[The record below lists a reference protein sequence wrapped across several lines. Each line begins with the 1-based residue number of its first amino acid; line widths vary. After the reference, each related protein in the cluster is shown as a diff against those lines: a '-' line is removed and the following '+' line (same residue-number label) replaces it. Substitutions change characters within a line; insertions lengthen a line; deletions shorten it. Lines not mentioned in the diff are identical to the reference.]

1 MDEPKTELLVEVTTP
16 TYGGECIGRLADG
29 RAVFVPYT
37 LPGELV
43 KIELVEEKRG
53 FARARLLE
61 VVHPS
66 PRRIPPRC
74 IHYGICGGC
83 HFQHT
88 DYETQLQIKKAVV
101 IDQIT
106 RIAGISNPP
115 VGEVIPSPSEWN
127 YRNTVQFHLDEN
139 GKLGYQRWG
148 SNTIVPITE
157 CHLPEAEINQ
167 IWPQLDLEPMSGV
180 ERVELRL
187 GAEGEALLALES
199 SSLTAPEFSV
209 DIPLSAVHINPAGKL
224 ILAGEDYLLLEVR
237 GRVFKVSAESFFQVN
252 TAQAEAM
259 VDHILGILPLDKQ
272 ITVLDVYCGVGLF
285 SAFLASLVKR
295 CIGVELSDSACDDF
309 AVNLDEFNN
318 VDLYIGPAEQILPS
332 LNLQPEIVLV
342 DPPRAGIERAALD
355 AIITM
360 QPSTIAYVSC
370 DPATLARDIK
380 RLAAADYR
388 LEKVTPFD
396 LFPQTYHVECIT
408 LMRFAGS

>member
-1 MDEPKTELLVEVTTP
+1 MDETKTELLVEMTTP

-43 KIELVEEKRG
+43 RIELVEEKRG
-53 FARARLLE
+53 FARARLLD
-61 VVHPS
+61 VVRPS
-66 PRRIPPRC
+66 PKRIPPRC

-101 IDQIT
+101 VDQIT
-106 RIAGISNPP
+106 RIAGIANPP
-115 VGEVIPSPSEWN
+115 VREVVPSPFEFN

-139 GKLGYQRWG
+139 GKPGYQMWG

-157 CHLPEAEINQ
+157 CHLPEDGLNDL
-167 IWPQLDLEPMSGV
+167 WPQLDLEPMAGV
-180 ERVELRL
+180 ERAELRL
-187 GAEGEALLALES
+187 GAEGDALLALES

-224 ILAGEDYLLLEVR
+224 ILAGEDYLLMEMR

-252 TAQAEAM
+252 TTQAGAM
-259 VDHILGILPLDKQ
+259 VDHILGILPLEKEM
-272 ITVLDVYCGVGLF
+272 TVLDVYCGVGLF
-285 SAFLASLVKR
+285 SAFIAPQVKR
-295 CIGVELSDSACDDF
+295 CIGVELSESACDDY
-309 AVNLDEFNN
+309 AVNLDEFSN
-318 VDLYIGPAEQILPS
+318 VDLYIGAAEQILPS
-332 LNLQPEIVLV
+332 LKLRPDVVLV
-342 DPPRAGIERAALD
+342 DPPRAGVERAALD
-355 AIITM
+355 AIIGM
-360 QPSTIAYVSC
+360 QPEVIAYVSC

>member
-1 MDEPKTELLVEVTTP
+1 MDETKTELLVEMTTP

-43 KIELVEEKRG
+43 RIELVEEKRG
-53 FARARLLE
+53 FARARLLD
-61 VVHPS
+61 VVRPS
-66 PRRIPPRC
+66 PKRIPPRC

-101 IDQIT
+101 VDQIT
-106 RIAGISNPP
+106 RIAGIANPP
-115 VGEVIPSPSEWN
+115 VREVVPSPLEFN

-139 GKLGYQRWG
+139 GKPGYQKWG

-157 CHLPEAEINQ
+157 CHLPDDGLNDL
-167 IWPQLDLEPMSGV
+167 WPQLDLEPMAGV
-180 ERVELRL
+180 ERAELRL
-187 GAEGEALLALES
+187 GAEGEVLLALES

-224 ILAGEDYLLLEVR
+224 ILAGEDYLLMEMR

-252 TAQAEAM
+252 TTQAGAM
-259 VDHILGILPLDKQ
+259 VDHILGILPLEKEM
-272 ITVLDVYCGVGLF
+272 TVLDVYCGVGLF
-285 SAFLASLVKR
+285 SAFIAPQVKR
-295 CIGVELSDSACDDF
+295 CIGVELSESACDDY
-309 AVNLDEFNN
+309 AVNLDEFSN
-318 VDLYIGPAEQILPS
+318 VDLYIGAAEQILPS
-332 LNLQPEIVLV
+332 LKLRPDVVLV
-342 DPPRAGIERAALD
+342 DPPRAGVERAALD
-355 AIITM
+355 TIIGM
-360 QPSTIAYVSC
+360 QPEVIAYVSC

-380 RLAAADYR
+380 RLAAAGYR
-388 LEKVTPFD
+388 LEQVTPFD

>member
-332 LNLQPEIVLV
+332 LNLRPEIVLV
-342 DPPRAGIERAALD
+342 DPPRAGIERTALD
-355 AIITM
+355 AIIGM
-360 QPSTIAYVSC
+360 QPEVIAYVSC

>member
-224 ILAGEDYLLLEVR
+224 ILAGQDYLLLEVR

-332 LNLQPEIVLV
+332 LNLRPEIVLV
-342 DPPRAGIERAALD
+342 DPPRAGIERTALD
-355 AIITM
+355 AIIGM
-360 QPSTIAYVSC
+360 QPEVIAYVSC